1 MISVRNVYFSFGGE
15 WVLENVDFEVDR
27 GEFVAIL
34 GPNGAGKTTLL
45 KLIVGL
51 LKPDKGEI
59 RVFGYDPARDRKKI
73 VEFVG
78 YLPQRETISSDLP
91 LTVRQVLSIPFRAVG
106 LKIGEDR
113 MIEALSKVGLEDK
126 IDSLFNKLSGGQQQ
140 RILLARALI
149 GEPKIL
155 LLDEPFNGVDVPSQ
169 ERIIEVLDELTK
181 KGTTVIAVVHNVNAI
196 LHHVT
201 KVMLLNRRIIAFG
214 EPNDVFTEENIV
226 KAYGSSI
233 PLVICEEGY
242 AHPLYGDYHG

>member
-1 MISVRNVYFSFGGE
+1 MITAENVHFSYKE
-15 WVLENVDFEVDR
+15 KVLENVNFKIDE

-45 KLIVGL
+45 KLIMGL
-51 LKPDKGEI
+51 LRPDEGVI
-59 RVFGYDPARDRKKI
+59 RVFGYDPARNREKI
-73 VEFVG
+73 AKLVG
-78 YLPQRETISSDLP
+78 YLPQREVISLDLP
-91 LTVRQVLSIPFRAVG
+91 LTVRQVLSIPFKAKG
-106 LKIGEDR
+106 IKINEEKL
-113 MIEALSKVGLEDK
+113 IEALSEVNLQNKL
-126 IDSLFNKLSGGQQQ
+126 DSLFSKLSGGQQQ

-149 GEPKIL
+149 GKPKLL

-169 ERIIEVLDELTK
+169 EKIVDLLNELAK
-181 KGTTVIAVVHNVNAI
+181 KGTTVIVVVHNINLI

-242 AHPLYGDYHG
+242 THPLYGDHHG

>member
-1 MISVRNVYFSFGGE
+1 MMITAENVHFSYKE
-15 WVLENVDFEVDR
+15 KVLENVNFKIDE

-45 KLIVGL
+45 KLIMGL
-51 LKPDKGEI
+51 LRPDEGVI
-59 RVFGYDPARDRKKI
+59 RVFGYDPARNREKI
-73 VEFVG
+73 AKLVG
-78 YLPQRETISSDLP
+78 YLPQREVISLDLP
-91 LTVRQVLSIPFRAVG
+91 LTVRQVLSIPFKAKG
-106 LKIGEDR
+106 IKINEEKL
-113 MIEALSKVGLEDK
+113 IEALSEVNLQNKL
-126 IDSLFNKLSGGQQQ
+126 DSLFSKLSGGQQQ

-149 GEPKIL
+149 GKPKLL

-169 ERIIEVLDELTK
+169 EKIVDLLNELAK
-181 KGTTVIAVVHNVNAI
+181 KGTTVIVVVHNINLI

-242 AHPLYGDYHG
+242 THPLYGDHHG

>member
-91 LTVRQVLSIPFRAVG
+91 LTVRQVLSIPFRALG

-140 RILLARALI
+140 RVLLARALI
-149 GEPKIL
+149 GDPKIL

>member
-91 LTVRQVLSIPFRAVG
+91 LTVRQVLSIPFRALG

-149 GEPKIL
+149 GDPKIL